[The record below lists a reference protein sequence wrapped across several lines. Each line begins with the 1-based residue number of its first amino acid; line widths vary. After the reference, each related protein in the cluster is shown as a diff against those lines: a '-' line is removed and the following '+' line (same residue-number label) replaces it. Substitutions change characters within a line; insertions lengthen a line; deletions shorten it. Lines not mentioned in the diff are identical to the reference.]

1 MGQII
6 TFPSPPTS
14 YPDLAA
20 DLDKGESVLLIA
32 IRWWGESFREGEDP
46 IPCLLQGLET
56 AGTADAAFSIDGLM
70 SIVARV
76 ARRPVDIRCP
86 RCPRLSDD
94 EKHLL
99 RAASLAQNG
108 DRDMAEKVLRTTLLS
123 PQAAEFALG
132 PLEGLGELFAKARLF
147 LSRRGLPADEEEATD
162 DGRESWSPFSIH

>member
-1 MGQII
+1 MGQLIA
-6 TFPSPPTS
+6 FPSPPTP

-20 DLDKGESVLLIA
+20 DLDKGETILLLA

-46 IPCLLQGLET
+46 IPCLLEGLET

-70 SIVARV
+70 SIVARI

-108 DRDMAEKVLRTTLLS
+108 DRDMTEKVLRTTLLS
-123 PQAAEFALG
+123 PQAAEFAFG
-132 PLEGLGELFAKARLF
+132 PLEGLGEIFAQARLF
-147 LSRRGLPADEEEATD
+147 LSRRRLSGD
-162 DGRESWSPFSIH
+162 DHAMDDSRESWSPSTIH

>member
-1 MGQII
+1 MGQLIA
-6 TFPSPPTS
+6 FPSPPTP

-20 DLDKGESVLLIA
+20 DLDKGETILLVA

-76 ARRPVDIRCP
+76 AKRPVDIRCP

-99 RAASLAQNG
+99 RAACLAQTGN
-108 DRDMAEKVLRTTLLS
+108 RNMAEKALRATLLS

-132 PLEGLGELFAKARLF
+132 PLEGLAEIFAKARLF
-147 LSRRGLPADEEEATD
+147 LSPRRLPGD
-162 DGRESWSPFSIH
+162 DQAMNDSRESWSPSTLH

>member
-1 MGQII
+1 MGQLIA
-6 TFPSPPTS
+6 FPQLPTP

-20 DLDKGESVLLIA
+20 DLDKGESILLLA

-56 AGTADAAFSIDGLM
+56 VGTADAAFSIDGLM

-86 RCPRLSDD
+86 HCPRLSDN

-99 RAASLAQNG
+99 RAVCLAQNG
-108 DRDMAEKVLRTTLLS
+108 SRDMAEKALRTTLLS

-132 PLEGLGELFAKARLF
+132 PLEGLAEIFAKARLF
-147 LSRRGLPADEEEATD
+147 LSPRRLSGD
-162 DGRESWSPFSIH
+162 DQAMDDSRESWSPSTLH

>member
-6 TFPSPPTS
+6 AFPSPPTP

-20 DLDKGESVLLIA
+20 DLDKGEALLLIA

-94 EKHLL
+94 EKNLL
-99 RAASLAQNG
+99 RAAGLAQNG
-108 DRDMAEKVLRTTLLS
+108 DRDMAEKILRTSLLS
-123 PQAAEFALG
+123 AQAAEFALG

-147 LSRRGLPADEEEATD
+147 LSRRRFPGD
-162 DGRESWSPFSIH
+162 DQAPDDSRESWSPSSLH

>member
-6 TFPSPPTS
+6 AFPRPPTP

-20 DLDKGESVLLIA
+20 DLDKGESILLIA
-32 IRWWGESFREGEDP
+32 IRLWVESFREGEDP
-46 IPCLLQGLET
+46 LPALLQGLGT

-70 SIVARV
+70 SIVVRV

-86 RCPRLSDD
+86 RCPHLSDD

-99 RAASLAQNG
+99 QAASLAQNG
-108 DRDMAEKVLRTTLLS
+108 DREMTDKVLRTTLLS

-147 LSRRGLPADEEEATD
+147 LSRRRLPTDEQEAGD
-162 DGRESWSPFSIH
+162 SRESWSPSSLH

>member
-6 TFPSPPTS
+6 AFPRPSTP

-20 DLDKGESVLLIA
+20 DLDQGEAVLLLA
-32 IRWWGESFREGEDP
+32 LRWWGESFREDEDP
-46 IPCLLQGLET
+46 IPRLLQGLET
-56 AGTADAAFSIDGLM
+56 AGAADAAFSIDGLM

-76 ARRPVDIRCP
+76 ARRPIDIRCP
-86 RCPRLSDD
+86 RCPRLSND

-99 RAASLAQNG
+99 RAASLAQDG

-123 PQAAEFALG
+123 PQAADFALG

-147 LSRRGLPADEEEATD
+147 LSRRRLSSDERPTED
-162 DGRESWSPFSIH
+162 SRESWSPSLH

>member
-1 MGQII
+1 MGQLVA
-6 TFPSPPTS
+6 FPQLPTP

-20 DLDKGESVLLIA
+20 DLDKGESILLLA

-56 AGTADAAFSIDGLM
+56 VGTADAAFSIDGLM

-86 RCPRLSDD
+86 RCPRLSDN
-94 EKHLL
+94 EKQLL
-99 RAASLAQNG
+99 RAVCLAQNG
-108 DRDMAEKVLRTTLLS
+108 SRDMAEKALRTTLLS

-132 PLEGLGELFAKARLF
+132 PLEGLAEIFAKARLF
-147 LSRRGLPADEEEATD
+147 LSPRRLSSD
-162 DGRESWSPFSIH
+162 DQAMDDSRESWSPSTLH